1 MPRKLLVDA
10 HAHLYGFKDP
20 ERFRTISIIVV
31 AEDYRTSLE
40 ALRLGEKFDNVF
52 PSVGVHPWMLSEVS
66 DEEIRNVC
74 TLIDRQDVRCIGEV
88 GLDRR
93 YGRAYFDRQLEVF
106 ETFAK
111 LASEHSLPMNLH
123 CLDAWHKALDILL
136 KNDVPRALFHWYT
149 GPLNLLE
156 KISSV
161 GYFVSINPMG
171 AIQRKN
177 REAARLMDI
186 RSILTESDGPYVYR
200 GVLLEPPMVENS
212 LKIIAE
218 VKGMDRKVVED
229 IVAENFRKFLG
240 I

>member
-1 MPRKLLVDA
+1 LLVDA
-10 HAHLYGFKDP
+10 HSHLYGFENP
-20 ERFRTISIIVV
+20 EKFRTISIIVV

-52 PSVGVHPWMLSEVS
+52 PSVGVHPWKISEVS
-66 DEEIRNVC
+66 DEEIKNVC
-74 TLIDRQDVRCIGEV
+74 ELISRQDVKCIGEV

-93 YGRAYFDRQLEVF
+93 HARASFERQLEVF
-106 ETFAK
+106 DTFAK
-111 LASEHSLPMNLH
+111 LASEYSLPMNLH
-123 CLDAWHKALDILL
+123 CLDAWQKALDILL

-171 AIQRKN
+171 VVQKKH
-177 REAARLMDI
+177 REVARLMNI

-212 LKIIAE
+212 LNIIAE
-218 VKGMDRKVVED
+218 VKGMDRKVVGS